1 MQREDQKTMD
11 TCPKC
16 MLKKVMEKDILKS
29 KVKLKEARRHT
40 SVRST
45 SFKVYLKVSTEIEKE
60 VCVKICE
67 DLWPFKQVTLC

>member
-40 SVRST
+40 SVRSA
-45 SFKVYLKVSTEIEKE
+45 SFKVSTEIEKE